1 MRRGV
6 LAVALAMLAGGA
18 ARADFKS
25 FAHTYPHFTQ
35 PEGGLEVE
43 WWVSA
48 ETQSLSN
55 MGDTTLWEH
64 RLEIEYG
71 LTDRWDVSLYQV
83 FQQPPGEG
91 FTYDSVRLE
100 SRYQITR
107 KQQWWV
113 DLLGYLELERPADLH
128 EPFELEGKIIAA
140 KDLGP
145 FFIQTNWI
153 AEVKLAGGQ
162 QFGYVLELAAGFG
175 YEILPSLRVGVE
187 TLWDL
192 EKVSMAPGAASA
204 KMIHVG
210 PSVALA
216 RGRIWFVLTPDFLV
230 AGSGNVPDRG
240 QDLELRFITGI
251 NL

>member
-1 MRRGV
+1 MRRAA
-6 LAVALAMLAGGA
+6 LAVTAAMLAGGL
-18 ARADFKS
+18 ARADYKA

-35 PEGGLEVE
+35 PEGGLEME
-43 WWVSA
+43 WWVGA

-55 MGDTTLWEH
+55 MGDTTLFEH

-83 FQQPPGEG
+83 FQQPPGG
-91 FTYDSVRLE
+91 SFTYDSVRLE
-100 SRYQITR
+100 SRFQITR

-128 EPFELEGKIIAA
+128 QPWELEGKIIAT

-145 FFIQTNWI
+145 FFVQTNWV

-162 QFGYVLELAAGFG
+162 DFGYLLELAAAVG
-175 YEILPSLRVGVE
+175 YEIWPSLRVGVE
-187 TLWDL
+187 SLWDL
-192 EKVSMAPGAASA
+192 QKTSIAPGAPSA
-204 KMIHVG
+204 RMIHVG

-216 RGRIWFVLTPDFLV
+216 RGRVWFVLTPAFRV

-251 NL
+251 QL

>member
-1 MRRGV
+1 MRRA
-6 LAVALAMLAGGA
+6 AVAMAAAFLGSGL
-18 ARADFKS
+18 ARADYKA

-43 WWVSA
+43 WWVGMES
-48 ETQSLSN
+48 QSLSN
-55 MGDTTLWEH
+55 LGDTTLFEH

-83 FQQPPGEG
+83 FQQPLGEG
-91 FTYDSVRLE
+91 LSYDSVRVE
-100 SRYQITR
+100 SRFQITR

-128 EPFELEGKIIAA
+128 EPWELEGKLIAC

-145 FFIQTNWI
+145 FFIQTNWV

-162 QFGYVLELAAGFG
+162 DFGYVLELAAGFG

-192 EKVSMAPGAASA
+192 QKVSLAPGAPSA
-204 KMIHVG
+204 KMIHIG

-230 AGSGNVPDRG
+230 AGQGNVPDRG

-251 NL
+251 QL